1 LKSRYYT
8 IFQYRGDF
16 ISWHKRFGGD
26 VIVGIVLYSV
36 AVENEINWKV
46 SEGQSSSDGK
56 IAAFISSGKH
66 TDDRLITK

>member
-1 LKSRYYT
+1 M
-8 IFQYRGDF
+8 
-16 ISWHKRFGGD
+16 
-26 VIVGIVLYSV
+26 GIVLYSV

>member
-1 LKSRYYT
+1 MKSRYYT

-16 ISWHKRFGGD
+16 ISWHKCFGGD

-36 AVENEINWKV
+36 AVETEINWKV

-66 TDDRLITK
+66 TDRLITK